1 MALVNM
7 NFGTG
12 TVINKYWTDFKT
24 VVSSKSLSIQY
35 EQDSNQYIIYA
46 VDNNIVY
53 TSLIYKGT
61 VPDPSNYSQVTN
73 DADKTDFTTN
83 FQSAAG
89 TKTQLSSNVT
99 VTSALPAGSNVI
111 GGVTQSGTW
120 NVGSITTLPA
130 ITGTVTANI
139 GTTNGLALDATVST
153 MSGKLPASVGQK
165 AMSASLPVVL
175 ASDQSSIPVTGSGS
189 FTVAQA
195 TASNLNATIVGGN
208 TAGTPSSSVITIQGN
223 ASGIAVPVSGTM
235 TVTGV
240 ATSAN
245 QTNGTQLTAIGNGTN
260 TVAIKAASTA
270 AVVADPSLVVQISPN
285 QASIPVT
292 LSQTDRTNTG
302 TITTTQSVAINSQG
316 CAVVTVLLTGTW
328 TGTVVFEG
336 TIDNTNWNA
345 LNGIVPT
352 TGVIASSA
360 TGNGNWEIESGGYQ
374 QVRIR
379 GNSVAT
385 GSLTVALD
393 AATGIQSVN
402 LSAPLPTGSNT
413 IGAVTGS
420 GNFTVVQ
427 ATAGNLN
434 ATVTGTV
441 TSNIGTTNGLALDTT
456 LSTLSGKFGS
466 LGQKTMAGSA
476 PVVISSDQSAIP
488 VSGTVTANVGTTN
501 GLALDATLTG
511 GTQRSKITDG
521 TNNAAVKAASTAAIA
536 TDPALVVAISPNNT
550 VGVTG
555 TVTSNIGT
563 TNGLALDATLTGGT
577 QTSRITDGTNTATVK
592 AASTAAIAAD
602 KAIVVAISPNNTV
615 AATQSGTWNIGSI
628 TTLPSI
634 PTGANVIGGVTQ
646 SGTWNVGLSTGA
658 NTIGIVNQGTAA
670 TLANAWSFKITDATN
685 GPAAVKA
692 ASTAAIA
699 TDPALVVAISP
710 NNTVAVTSAT
720 LATNATLTG
729 GTQLTQIG
737 NGTTTAAIKAA
748 STAAVAADPALVV
761 AISPNNTIPV
771 SMSNTDTLATGSITN
786 TQSVAVNSQGRST
799 VGMALTGTWTGTV
812 VFEKSIDGTNWVSA
826 YVAIPGTGSVVTSAT
841 ANGTFEFGSA
851 GYQQFRVRGS
861 TVASGSL
868 TVSLNSST
876 GVGDVAI
883 TSPLPTGSNT
893 IGAVT
898 GSGSFTV
905 AQATAG
911 NLNATVVGTVTSN
924 IGTTNG
930 LALDTT
936 LSTLSGKFGSLGQ
949 KTMAGS
955 APVVIASDQGAITVA
970 QSTAGNLLATVSQG
984 GTWSNRITDGTNT
997 AAVKAA
1003 STAATTTDPALVVT
1017 MSPNAYP
1024 ILTQYQELATFTCI
1038 AANISPGNNK
1048 SMFSIYNA
1056 GTKIVRIADL
1066 FLANVQ
1072 TSSSTGIAGLFAV
1085 HKMTTLHTT
1094 GTGSDI
1100 TSNVVSMDSSDT
1112 LDGGITIKTGATVAG
1127 VSANYVKRTLLNTS
1141 NWSQTSNFTSQNH
1154 SFEVYFPL
1162 MQKPDALS
1170 KSLYLRAN
1178 EGLTLTFENNSTSG
1192 SFDIHMIFTQQ

>member
-35 EQDSNQYIIYA
+35 EQDSNQYYIYA

-99 VTSALPAGSNVI
+99 VSSALPAGANVI
-111 GGVTQSGTW
+111 GSVTQSGTW

-208 TAGTPSSSVITIQGN
+208 TAGTPSSAVITIQGN

-402 LSAPLPTGSNT
+402 LSSPLPTGSNT

-488 VSGTVTANVGTTN
+488 VSGTVT
-501 GLALDATLTG
+501 
-511 GTQRSKITDG
+511 
-521 TNNAAVKAASTAAIA
+521 
-536 TDPALVVAISPNNT
+536 
-550 VGVTG
+550 
-555 TVTSNIGT
+555 SNIGT

-592 AASTAAIAAD
+592 AASTAAVAAD

-634 PTGANVIGGVTQ
+634 PTG
-646 SGTWNVGLSTGA
+646 S

-699 TDPALVVAISP
+699 TDPALVVAVSP

-737 NGTTTAAIKAA
+737 NGTNTVSIKAA
-748 STAAVAADPALVV
+748 STAAVVADPSLVV
-761 AISPNNTIPV
+761 QISPNQVSVPV
-771 SMSNTDTLATGSITN
+771 SVSNTDTFATGSITN

-799 VGMALTGTWTGTV
+799 VGVALTGIWTGTA
-812 VFEKSIDGTNWVSA
+812 VFEKSVDGTNWVSA
-826 YVAIPGTGSVVTSAT
+826 YTAIPGTGSVVTSAT

-911 NLNATVVGTVTSN
+911 NLNATVVGTVTAN

-970 QSTAGNLLATVSQG
+970 QSTAANLLATVSQG
-984 GTWSNRITDGTNT
+984 GTWSNKITDGTNT

-1003 STAATTTDPALVVT
+1003 STAATTSDPALVVT

-1038 AANISPGNNK
+1038 AANVAPGNNK

-1072 TSSSTGIAGLFAV
+1072 TLSSTGIAGLFAV

-1170 KSLYLRAN
+1170 KSLFLRSN
-1178 EGLTLTFENNSTSG
+1178 EGMTLTFENNSTSG